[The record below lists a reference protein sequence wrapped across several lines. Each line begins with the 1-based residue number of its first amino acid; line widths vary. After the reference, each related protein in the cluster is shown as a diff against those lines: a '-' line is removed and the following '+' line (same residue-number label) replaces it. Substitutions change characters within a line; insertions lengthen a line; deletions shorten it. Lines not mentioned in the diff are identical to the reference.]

1 MNSSLPET
9 VYISDQSELEFGSLT
24 ASWER
29 ILEVSNSSAHFLEF
43 DRPAQR
49 RTGASAGR
57 FLCGALK
64 EGGVAVAIATP
75 RSTTGIM
82 AQLARMGRD
91 PVTAMQNGEF
101 VLLESSETLSRF
113 FHNRAVD
120 AEEFDRTVGAAMR
133 TAHERANGRPLRA
146 FGDMVGVLWQRGDR
160 HAAVEL
166 ERLWNSLQK
175 RLGFALFCTYPVDV
189 FGEEFC
195 AENLEGVF
203 ESHSHIFPSASS
215 ADLGRVL
222 DRAMD
227 EVLGPQARDVRS
239 RISARTGDSL
249 PPMPKAEQMILGLR
263 THLPD
268 IAGTVLNRARE
279 LYEIGSPRVYLRQEH
294 SSA

>member
-1 MNSSLPET
+1 MES
-9 VYISDQSELEFGSLT
+9 GRLT

-29 ILEVSNSSAHFLEF
+29 ILDVSNSCAHFLEF

-49 RTGASAGR
+49 RTGISAGR

-75 RSTTGIM
+75 RSTTGIL

-91 PVTAMQNGEF
+91 PVTVMQSGEL
-101 VLLESSETLSRF
+101 VLLDSAETLSRF
-113 FHNRAVD
+113 FHDGAVD
-120 AEEFDRTVGAAMR
+120 AEQFDRTVGAAVR
-133 TAHERANGRPLRA
+133 LAHERANGAPLRA
-146 FGDMVGVLWQRGDR
+146 FGDMVGLLWQRGDR
-160 HAAVEL
+160 QAAVDL

-175 RLGFALFCTYPVDV
+175 SLGFALFCTYPIDV
-189 FGEEFC
+189 FGEEFG
-195 AENLEGVF
+195 AEELKGVF
-203 ESHSHIFPSASS
+203 ATHTHVFPSASS

-227 EVLGPQARDVRS
+227 EMLGPQARDVRS
-239 RISARTGDSL
+239 RMSTRAGDVL
-249 PPMPKAEQMILGLR
+249 APMPKAEQTILWLR

-268 IAGTVLNRARE
+268 VAAAILNRARE
-279 LYEIGSPRVYLRQEH
+279 LYEMGTPRVYLREEH